1 MSLND
6 ENAYIFKLELQQWC
20 H

>member
-6 ENAYIFKLELQQWC
+6 ENVHIFKLELQQWC